1 MRVFRGVKT
10 RGCRYS
16 NGGRAAVFFFWFI
29 FIFSQLGLHFA
40 VHAQQQPF
48 TSPPRKARF
57 NFDSSAYFHGPPSS
71 QLAGNEDDK
80 RIVHTGPNPLHN
92 K

>member
-1 MRVFRGVKT
+1 MRGF

-16 NGGRAAVFFFWFI
+16 NGGCRAALFFFWI
-29 FIFSQLGLHFA
+29 ILILSQLGLHSA
-40 VHAQQQPF
+40 VHENQQSF
-48 TSPPRKARF
+48 MSPPRKARF
-57 NFDSSAYFHGPPSS
+57 NSDSNAHFHGPPSS
-71 QLAGNEDDK
+71 SSPQFTGNEDDK